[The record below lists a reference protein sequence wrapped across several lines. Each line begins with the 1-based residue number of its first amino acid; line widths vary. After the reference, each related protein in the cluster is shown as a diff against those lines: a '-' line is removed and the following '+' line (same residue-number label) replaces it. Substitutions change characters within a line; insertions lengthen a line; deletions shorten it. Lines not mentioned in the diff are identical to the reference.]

1 MYAII
6 RGMINKYSEQQIQ
19 EMIELIKKRFPNRPE
34 LATREFA
41 IMTLDNSGS
50 ISESLV
56 SNLKT
61 VAKKE
66 NNKSKTKRN

>member
-1 MYAII
+1 
-6 RGMINKYSEQQIQ
+6 MIKKYSEEEIQ
-19 EMIELIKKRFPNRPE
+19 KMIKVIKKMRPNRPD

-50 ISESLV
+50 ISESLIT
-56 SNLKT
+56 NLKS

-66 NNKSKTKRN
+66 NKKAKKTN